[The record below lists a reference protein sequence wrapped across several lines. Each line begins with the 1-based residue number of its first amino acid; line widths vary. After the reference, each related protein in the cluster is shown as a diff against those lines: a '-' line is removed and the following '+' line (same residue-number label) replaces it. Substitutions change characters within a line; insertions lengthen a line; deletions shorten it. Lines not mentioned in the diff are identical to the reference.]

1 MKLWCWL
8 VTLLHPQKVRNNRGV
23 KSSWQSAIRKQS
35 WARQQ
40 CMSSE
45 SVFCFNCSS
54 YDFVSDAAGQT
65 EGEQESE
72 PEREGLFALH
82 QRRGAI
88 KQAKIHIVKC
98 HEFSAT
104 FFPQPTFCSVCK
116 EFVWYATKT
125 ETWQIRLIV
134 LFFIIIR
141 IITRVFYPPQ
151 GSQQAGLP
159 VQTWVSTLVSTDITE
174 DLNHCFVLLIPHCV
188 VFVSV
193 RVQRGHSQKMHR
205 QSHRQMHRVSHQ
217 QQGNDGECVS
227 LFPIN
232 ATAADAACVR
242 GL

>member
-45 SVFCFNCSS
+45 SVFCFNCSW

-125 ETWQIRLIV
+125 ETWQIRPHRPFLHYHTNHYTCF
-134 LFFIIIR
+134 LS
-141 IITRVFYPPQ
+141 TT
-151 GSQQAGLP
+151 G
-159 VQTWVSTLVSTDITE
+159 VSTSRATSADVSVTLVSTDITE

-217 QQGNDGECVS
+217 QQGNDGECVTIS
-227 LFPIN
+227 Y
-232 ATAADAACVR
+232 
-242 GL
+242 